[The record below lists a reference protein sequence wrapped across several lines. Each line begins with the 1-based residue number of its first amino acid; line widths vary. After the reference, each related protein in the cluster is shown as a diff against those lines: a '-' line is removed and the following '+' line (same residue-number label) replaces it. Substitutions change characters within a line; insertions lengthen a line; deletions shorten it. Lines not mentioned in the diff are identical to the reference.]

1 MRIGDLSAKTGAS
14 VRSLRYYEQQ
24 GLLVSTRS
32 SSGQRHYDDSA
43 VERVRFL
50 RLLFTAGLS
59 SGTIAELLPCV
70 EVPSTQTMDEAWTR
84 LHQERER
91 IDARIGEM
99 LRTRD
104 ALDELIAANRR
115 YRTAMPT
122 G

>member
-24 GLLVSTRS
+24 GLLTSTRS
-32 SSGQRHYDDSA
+32 PSGQRHYDDSA

-50 RLLFTAGLS
+50 RLLFTSGLS
-59 SGTIAELLPCV
+59 SGTIAALLPCV
-70 EVPSTQTMDEAWTR
+70 DAPSTQTMDEAWAR
-84 LHQERER
+84 LLQERER
-91 IDARIGEM
+91 LEERIGEM

-104 ALDELIAANRR
+104 ALDELIEANRHH
-115 YRTAMPT
+115 RTAMPV